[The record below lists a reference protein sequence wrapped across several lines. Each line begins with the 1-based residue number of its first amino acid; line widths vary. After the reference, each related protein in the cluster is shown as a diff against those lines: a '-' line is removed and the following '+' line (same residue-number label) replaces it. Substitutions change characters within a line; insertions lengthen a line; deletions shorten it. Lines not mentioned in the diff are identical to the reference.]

1 MNLKYKKSS
10 FSTAFFFLKK
20 EQKEALSA
28 VYEFSRMADDA
39 ADEEGERE
47 EKIKKIEYLK
57 EKTKEIYAGKNQNEE
72 IFSTLSEIVKKY
84 DIPEY
89 VFSKLLS
96 AMEKDI
102 NGVNIKDRAELEDYM
117 FSVAGV
123 IGIAVLKISEYKGK
137 NLEEI
142 SVNTGNAVQM
152 TNILRDIKEDLNL
165 NRIYIPLNERMEFLK
180 TDRIDFNSP
189 GFEDLFRYEKN
200 TAIDYYM
207 KADEFF
213 KKTKSPKLFVASV
226 MKNTYKELLNGIDF
240 DNVQKNHKISNY
252 KKIKAVLKSLME
264 VF

>member
-20 EQKEALSA
+20 EQKEALSV

-39 ADEEGERE
+39 ADDDGERE

-57 EKTKEIYAGKNQNEE
+57 EKTKEIYAGKSQKEE
-72 IFSTLSEIVKKY
+72 IFSNLSEIVKKY
-84 DIPEY
+84 DIQEY

-96 AMEKDI
+96 AMEKDV
-102 NGVNIKDRAELEDYM
+102 NGVDIKDRAELEDYM

-137 NLEEI
+137 EI
-142 SVNTGNAVQM
+142 SINTGNAVQM

-165 NRIYIPLNERMEFLK
+165 KRIYIPLNERMEFLK
-180 TDRIDFNSP
+180 TDRIDFDSP
-189 GFEDLFRYEKN
+189 GFKDLFRYEKN

-207 KADEFF
+207 KADELF
-213 KKTKSPKLFVASV
+213 KKNKSPKLFVASV
-226 MKNTYKELLNGIDF
+226 MKNTYKELLREIDF
-240 DNVQKNHKISNY
+240 DNIQKNHKISNY